1 MPACEADYQK
11 FTSKDAVLATISVD
25 SKPTHLAYA
34 EKIGV
39 KSYPILAD
47 FHPKGDV
54 GRKYGVYLEDK
65 GIDARATVVV
75 GRDGKV
81 KWVKVNDLGAQ
92 RENAEILSACGTTA
106 KA

>member
-1 MPACEADYQK
+1 MLVA
-11 FTSKDAVLATISVD
+11 ISVD
-25 SKPTHLAYA
+25 SKPCLVAYT
-34 EKIGV
+34 EKMGV

-47 FHPKGDV
+47 FHPKGEV

-75 GRDGKV
+75 GKDGKV
-81 KWVKVNDLGAQ
+81 RWAKVNDLGTQ
-92 RENAEILSACGTTA
+92 RANAEILSACGAGA

>member
-1 MPACEADYQK
+1 MLVA
-11 FTSKDAVLATISVD
+11 ISVD
-25 SKPTHLAYA
+25 SKPTQIAYT
-34 EKIGV
+34 EKMGV

-54 GRKYGVYLEDK
+54 GRKYGLHLEDK

-75 GRDGKV
+75 GKDGRV